1 MYNRWLFGI
10 SEPSTVCLGLR
21 LKLWDCDTYELI
33 TSLTGHACEIL
44 AMALSQEQKGLEL
57 PRYPFLNPF

>member
-1 MYNRWLFGI
+1 MGL
-10 SEPSTVCLGLR
+10 VKHQCLGPR

-44 AMALSQEQKGLEL
+44 AMALSQEPIFWGEKREVAE
-57 PRYPFLNPF
+57 NKS